1 MRVLQPAEW
10 LKPRGFSHGVE
21 FNGPGRWIVLAGQTG
36 GDEKGEYPAEMAA
49 QVGTALK
56 RIVKL
61 LAEAGAKPEHIV
73 RLTWYLTSRRYLKL
87 CRRYKY
93 LLK

>member
-1 MRVLQPAEW
+1 
-10 LKPRGFSHGVE
+10 
-21 FNGPGRWIVLAGQTG
+21 
-36 GDEKGEYPAEMAA
+36 MAA

-93 LLK
+93 LLKSLKLPMATLMATPCKFRQVSAG